1 MTDVKIMTDMQTSI
15 DLDEEEMR
23 QAIELLYFAY
33 RGFTAE
39 PDAILAAMGMGRA
52 HHRVVYFVGRNP
64 GVTVSA
70 LLGILR
76 ITKQSLA
83 RVLLHL
89 VHEGY
94 VSQTPG
100 PVDRRQRLLA
110 LTSRG
115 EELERQLTAR
125 QSKLIAQ
132 AFAKAGPAGAD
143 AFRAILE
150 GLVADTDRRLLP
162 GQAGPTLAT
171 PRRVDR

>member
-1 MTDVKIMTDMQTSI
+1 MTDLQAAPN
-15 DLDEEEMR
+15 LDEEEMR
-23 QAIELLYFAY
+23 QAIELIYFAY

-89 VHEGY
+89 VSEGY

-110 LTSRG
+110 LTEKG
-115 EELERQLTAR
+115 QALERELTAR
-125 QSKLIAQ
+125 QSRLLARAIAT
-132 AFAKAGPAGAD
+132 AGAEGVA
-143 AFRAILE
+143 AFRTVLE
-150 GLVADTDRRLLP
+150 GLVADADRRLLP
-162 GQAGPTLAT
+162 NPPGAGGTGL
-171 PRRVDR
+171 

>member
-1 MTDVKIMTDMQTSI
+1 MNNQNTRAS
-15 DLDEEEMR
+15 LDEEQMR

-89 VHEGY
+89 VSEGY

-100 PVDRRQRLLA
+100 QVDRRQRLLT
-110 LTSRG
+110 LTEKG
-115 EELERQLTAR
+115 QALERELTAR
-125 QSKLIAQ
+125 
-132 AFAKAGPAGAD
+132 
-143 AFRAILE
+143 
-150 GLVADTDRRLLP
+150 
-162 GQAGPTLAT
+162 
-171 PRRVDR
+171 

>member
-1 MTDVKIMTDMQTSI
+1 MTDLQAAT
-15 DLDEEEMR
+15 DLDEEDMR

-39 PDAILAAMGMGRA
+39 PDAILSEMGMGRA

-89 VHEGY
+89 VNEGY

-100 PVDRRQRLLA
+100 PVDRRQRLLR
-110 LTSRG
+110 LTEKG
-115 EELERQLTAR
+115 EALERQLTAR
-125 QSKLIAQ
+125 QSRLIAN
-132 AFAKAGPAGAD
+132 AFAKAGPVGAV

-150 GLVADTDRRLLP
+150 GLVADADRRLLP
-162 GQAGPTLAT
+162 AQMGRGGADQAAAGPRGAE
-171 PRRVDR
+171 R

>member
-1 MTDVKIMTDMQTSI
+1 MNDQKSTAS
-15 DLDEEEMR
+15 LDEEQMR
-23 QAIELLYFAY
+23 QAIELFYFSY

-89 VHEGY
+89 VSEGY

-110 LTSRG
+110 LTEKG
-115 EELERQLTAR
+115 QALERELTAR
-125 QSKLIAQ
+125 QSRLLAR
-132 AFAKAGPAGAD
+132 AFAAAGPDGIA

-150 GLVADTDRRLLP
+150 GLVAEPDRRLLP
-162 GQAGPTLAT
+162 NAPSADAAE
-171 PRRVDR
+171 P